1 MQPADIES
9 IPLFAQL
16 TPEERLCVA
25 AVAKARHFDPGFVA
39 VNEGEFAFNFYAISR
54 GAAEVRRAGAH
65 VTGLGPGDFFGE
77 LGVVPG
83 ASRPWTRRRSA
94 SVIVTEPT
102 EVVVIDGDEFRRLAD
117 TIPSL
122 RDAVSLAASERART
136 EQAGDGSA

>member
-1 MQPADIES
+1 MLAAEIES

-16 TPEERLCVA
+16 TPEDRERVA

-39 VNEGEFAFNFYAISR
+39 VNEGEFAFNFYAISQ

-83 ASRPWTRRRSA
+83 ISRPWTRRRSA

-102 EVVVIDGDEFRRLAD
+102 EAIVIDGNEFRRLTN
-117 TIPSL
+117 TIRAL
-122 RDAVSLAASERART
+122 RDAVSAAVSERADS
-136 EQAGDGSA
+136 AGDGAR